1 MKLVIDTGYTACNYY
16 FFLSQKK
23 DDNYE
28 GVELISLSVA
38 WKYWNCVMLLM
49 QTWPCDRH
57 DRRAD
62 HANINVRV
70 IDMAQC
76 HHFWFL
82 QLLFCWNQKNFF
94 LYFFIFFPCSLMLI
108 MQTIADLCK
117 KWWHCV
123 TLITQTLV
131 DLHLLTCYVIN
142 VTQCQ
147 LFRYRFAIVWVIN
160 VTLTFVEK
168 KKQTD
173 KNCNR
178 DKGKAC
184 WHSNRK
190 EALVELR

>member
-1 MKLVIDTGYTACNYY
+1 MEVIDTGYT
-16 FFLSQKK
+16 
-23 DDNYE
+23 DNYE
-28 GVELISLSVA
+28 RVELIFLSVA
-38 WKYWNCVMLLM
+38 WKYCNCVTLLM

-57 DRRAD
+57 DRHAD

-70 IDMAQC
+70 IDMTQC

-82 QLLFCWNQKNFF
+82 QLLFCWNQFFF
-94 LYFFIFFPCSLMLI
+94 LYFFIFFSCSLMLI
-108 MQTIADLCK
+108 MRTIADLCK

-131 DLHLLTCYVIN
+131 DPHLLTCYVIN

-168 KKQTD
+168 KNKQIRTATEI
-173 KNCNR
+173 KVR
-178 DKGKAC
+178 RVGIPAEKK
-184 WHSNRK
+184 
-190 EALVELR
+190 L

>member
-1 MKLVIDTGYTACNYY
+1 MKLVIDTGYSACNYY

-38 WKYWNCVMLLM
+38 WKYSNCVMLLM

-57 DRRAD
+57 DRHAD

-70 IDMAQC
+70 IDMTQC

-82 QLLFCWNQKNFF
+82 VSFLLKPNFF
-94 LYFFIFFPCSLMLI
+94 LYFFLFLPLQSH
-108 MQTIADLCK
+108 ADHANDCRFVQKTVALC
-117 KWWHCV
+117 H
-123 TLITQTLV
+123 V
-131 DLHLLTCYVIN
+131 DHTNISRPTSTNLLRDQRDTVPTFQIWICYCLSD
-142 VTQCQ
+142 QCDTDIC
-147 LFRYRFAIVWVIN
+147 RK
-160 VTLTFVEK
+160 E
-168 KKQTD
+168 KQTD
-173 KNCNR
+173 KNCDR
-178 DKGKAC
+178 DKGKVC

>member
-1 MKLVIDTGYTACNYY
+1 MKLVIDTGYSACNYY

-38 WKYWNCVMLLM
+38 WKYSNCVMLLM

-57 DRRAD
+57 DRHAD

-70 IDMAQC
+70 IDMTQC

-82 QLLFCWNQKNFF
+82 VSFPLKPNFF
-94 LYFFIFFPCSLMLI
+94 FVFLSFFPCSLMLI

-117 KWWHCV
+117 KLWHCV
-123 TLITQTLV
+123 MLITQTLV

-168 KKQTD
+168 KNKPIRTATEI
-173 KNCNR
+173 KVRCVGIPTE
-178 DKGKAC
+178 KK
-184 WHSNRK
+184 
-190 EALVELR
+190 L